1 MATIQ
6 IHGVPPSPF
15 TRAVRLAA
23 REKGVDYELV
33 PTMPGNVPINPL
45 GKIPAMTHG
54 EFTLYESPAIA
65 RYIDRA
71 FDGPSLWPTDAKGA
85 ALCDQW
91 VSVVCDSVV
100 RSALAGVIAPRFGI
114 IPGTEESIA
123 EGLKHTKRIVGII
136 DKHLAG
142 HRFLAGETVT
152 AADLFLVPIFFYFPE
167 IEELKALGGASPNCL
182 RWAREMGGRPS
193 VKATDPQF
201 RGLKREE

>member
-1 MATIQ
+1 MAKIQ

-23 REKGVDYELV
+23 REKGVEYELV

-45 GKIPAMTHG
+45 GKIPAMRHG
-54 EFTLYESPAIA
+54 DFTLYESPAIV
-65 RYIDRA
+65 RYIDRT
-71 FDGPSLWPTDAKGA
+71 FEGPPLWPREPKGA

-100 RSALAGVIAPRFGI
+100 QSALAGVIAPRFGI

-123 EGLKHTKRIVGII
+123 DGLKRTARIVGII
-136 DKHLAG
+136 DRHLAG
-142 HRFLAGETVT
+142 HRFLAGETMT
-152 AADLFLVPIFFYFPE
+152 AADLFLVPVFFYFPE

-182 RWAREMGGRPS
+182 RWAREMGARPS

-201 RGLKREE
+201 RGLNG